1 MRNSGAI
8 EICVGD
14 LESALQAAEGGAD
27 RIELCADLPSGGTTP
42 SAGTIAEACRR
53 LSIPVH
59 VLIRPR
65 AGDFLPSA
73 VELAAMRRDIDTAR
87 SLSATGVVLGMLR
100 RDRTIDR
107 EATAKLTDLA
117 RPLAITFHKAFDQT
131 RDPEQALDTLIT
143 LGIDRVLTSGCRP
156 TAFEGRGTLK
166 RLVEHARGRIAIMAG
181 GRLTA
186 EDLGPL
192 ITATGVREV
201 HLGSAVTRTMASAM
215 EQDPGDGSMLEWTR
229 VDAARVRAIV
239 DLVARVDA
247 GMAESQRR
255 QE

>member
-1 MRNSGAI
+1 
-8 EICVGD
+8 
-14 LESALQAAEGGAD
+14 
-27 RIELCADLPSGGTTP
+27 
-42 SAGTIAEACRR
+42 
-53 LSIPVH
+53 
-59 VLIRPR
+59 
-65 AGDFLPSA
+65 
-73 VELAAMRRDIDTAR
+73 
-87 SLSATGVVLGMLR
+87 
-100 RDRTIDR
+100 
-107 EATAKLTDLA
+107 
-117 RPLAITFHKAFDQT
+117 
-131 RDPEQALDTLIT
+131 
-143 LGIDRVLTSGCRP
+143 
-156 TAFEGRGTLK
+156 
-166 RLVEHARGRIAIMAG
+166 MAG